1 MSAQAVLQ
9 ELVRH
14 NTWANRWLIAFCDKL
29 DPVALEWTTS
39 GTYGSI
45 HATIQHT
52 VLAEE
57 GYVWRLKEKGP
68 RPAADPTLLS
78 LMELDGRAQA
88 VGDELVSYL
97 GHDWDPLGSREG
109 QSPEGVV
116 FAIQADVFV
125 LQYLH
130 HGNEHRA
137 HVCTILGA
145 HGVEPPEVS
154 VWEFAEQ
161 TGKIRRA

>member
-97 GHDWDPLGSREG
+97 GHGQGSLGSREG

-116 FAIQADVFV
+116 SRYRPTSSCFSICIMAMNIGPMSARFWAPT
-125 LQYLH
+125 
-130 HGNEHRA
+130 GSSR
-137 HVCTILGA
+137 
-145 HGVEPPEVS
+145 GVGL
-154 VWEFAEQ
+154 EFAEQ